1 LFEINKMA
9 SLEEYDSDLEWTYNP
24 ESDLE
29 EEEISI
35 KGNNIY

>member
-29 EEEISI
+29 EGISI